1 MRVQSK
7 PVVNA
12 LIVDVAEKIFI
23 GSDAE
28 RGRTAAPF
36 DLEAAVGLNFRKITD
51 RSRVS
56 DNVTVTDDTAPAAAR
71 GRKNQADQK
80 SDRYLIHNSTLADET
95 TRPGGLDSTI

>member
-1 MRVQSK
+1 MIDV
-7 PVVNA
+7 
-12 LIVDVAEKIFI
+12 LTIDVAQKIFI
-23 GSDAE
+23 GGDAE
-28 RGRTAAPF
+28 RGRTAAPL
-36 DLEAAVGLNFRKITD
+36 DLESAVGLNFGKIAD